1 MIPSKTLLRQTR
13 TATLDLQR
21 GDTFGH
27 SSARLADARRPR
39 AECHGPAW
47 SPTFKRRGRNQRCS
61 KGVRLARAA
70 PGPNAT
76 TGPIGTAFPDGGN
89 FERHQANG
97 ALDLGRLFGCGKLF
111 TAEKFIQ
118 RLIVRTFNHD
128 RPHLPWFRGLIRSEA
143 DFVALP
149 VMYSG
154 DVPTG
159 VKYDKASGYIRL
171 VALMSDFRLRD
182 VVSTEGDGSLRAPIN
197 SAWTSFA
204 PVAVTPDEFGDDW
217 DSRKLKLPLMIQ
229 VNGNRLG
236 RLNCGTDMANNFPR
250 LIAHAA
256 RTHSLGAGT
265 IIGSGTISNKD
276 PSTGFACIAEQ
287 RAIEAAEKGQPATPY
302 LRAGDRVRLDV
313 TDASGQSVF
322 GAIDQVIAIGDDR
335 RNNDAPQ
342 P

>member
-1 MIPSKTLLRQTR
+1 MKLGTLKNDTR
-13 TATLDLQR
+13 D
-21 GDTFGH
+21 
-27 SSARLADARRPR
+27 
-39 AECHGPAW
+39 
-47 SPTFKRRGRNQRCS
+47 
-61 KGVRLARAA
+61 
-70 PGPNAT
+70 
-76 TGPIGTAFPDGGN
+76 
-89 FERHQANG
+89 G
-97 ALDLGRLFGCGKLF
+97 ALCVVSKDLKRGIIAYDVVPTLQAALDDWEFASPRLTEIYDALNRNALDSRQFEIDFTQFLAPLPRVFGWLDGLGYPSHLERLRKPREANSPDRSVGELPNIRVGSPAFIGPFAPAIFAPEESGIDCEGKLGVI
-111 TAEKFIQ
+111 T
-118 RLIVRTFNHD
+118 
-128 RPHLPWFRGLIRSEA
+128 
-143 DFVALP
+143 
-149 VMYSG
+149 G

-287 RAIEAAEKGQPATPY
+287 LK
-302 LRAGDRVRLDV
+302 LRKKVNLPPPICERGTAY
-313 TDASGQSVF
+313 AWM
-322 GAIDQVIAIGDDR
+322 
-335 RNNDAPQ
+335 
-342 P
+342 